1 MHVLTKIFIV
11 LVTLLAIFLV
21 PLIVVYA
28 YNDDAFK
35 ARYQSAQA
43 EAQAARDALA
53 STESRHGAV
62 ESRLDRQ
69 LHEARSEV
77 RNLERSRNEALQQ
90 VAQLESR
97 LAASEALKAD
107 IQSELQ
113 KLVANIES
121 GTELT
126 NSLVGE
132 LRTLR
137 QEAMA
142 CERQNVE
149 LDEALRDTTS
159 QLEVAMAA
167 QRALQEE
174 LQRMAEE
181 NAAAMNQISQ
191 YVARFGAIADDRR
204 EDEGVVPDR
213 TLTTTVTRVRR
224 SADQVLVEIGA
235 GSRDGVQEGWTMTI
249 GRGSMFLAN
258 VRIIEVD
265 VNRSTGR
272 VVLED
277 EGRGLVDVGDI
288 VQSWAGMD

>member
-28 YNDDAFK
+28 YNDDAYR

-90 VAQLESR
+90 VGQLESR
-97 LAASEALKAD
+97 LTASEALKAD

-149 LDEALRDTTS
+149 LDEALRDTSS

-204 EDEGVVPDR
+204 DEEVVPDR

-224 SADQVLVEIGA
+224 SADQVLIEIGA

-249 GRGSMFLAN
+249 GRGSQFLAN

>member
-28 YNDDAFK
+28 YNDDAYR

-43 EAQAARDALA
+43 DARVARDALA
-53 STESRHGAV
+53 SAEARHGAI

-69 LHEARSEV
+69 LHEVRGEV
-77 RNLERSRNEALQQ
+77 RDLERSRNQALQQ
-90 VAQLESR
+90 VGQLESQ
-97 LAASEALKAD
+97 LTAAEAMKSE

-113 KLVANIES
+113 KLVASVES

-126 NSLVGE
+126 TSLVGE

-149 LDEALRDTTS
+149 LDEALRDVTGKLDVS
-159 QLEVAMAA
+159 MAA

-174 LQRMAEE
+174 LQRMTEE
-181 NAAAMNQISQ
+181 HAAAMNQIGQ
-191 YVARFGAIADDRR
+191 YVARFGTISEERVD
-204 EDEGVVPDR
+204 DEGLVPDR

-224 SADQVLVEIGA
+224 SSDQVLVEIGA
-235 GSRDGVQEGWTMTI
+235 GSRDGVREGWTMTI
-249 GRGSMFLAN
+249 GRGSQFLAN
-258 VRIIEVD
+258 LRIIEVD
-265 VNRSTGR
+265 VNRATGR

-277 EGRGLVDVGDI
+277 GDRGLVDVGDI